1 MSSKIIFLPKLPLI
15 TVKSETKLRDY
26 RHLVSDRFVPDQKNA
41 NFQVAPETQSAVTV
55 GAVAV
60 T

>member
-15 TVKSETKLRDY
+15 TVKSETKLTDY

-41 NFQVAPETQSAVTV
+41 NFHVETETQSAVLV
-55 GAVAV
+55 SDMK
-60 T
+60 

>member
-15 TVKSETKLRDY
+15 TVKSETKLPDY

-41 NFQVAPETQSAVTV
+41 NFHVDTETQSAV
-55 GAVAV
+55 GDLE
-60 T
+60 